1 MFSHR
6 QKVSTKKL
14 TCIPGQSISILFLSE
29 SLSQDESS
37 VGPLCSFLSLCFF
50 FSRSVW
56 MFTKIECS
64 EILCTHPL
72 TSANVTAGQSCHLF
86 SPLLQGCL
94 QCITL
99 KQNHDGSPTNTST
112 CIEKE
117 KDF

>member
-50 FSRSVW
+50 FSRSV
-56 MFTKIECS
+56 
-64 EILCTHPL
+64 
-72 TSANVTAGQSCHLF
+72 
-86 SPLLQGCL
+86 
-94 QCITL
+94 
-99 KQNHDGSPTNTST
+99 
-112 CIEKE
+112 
-117 KDF
+117 